1 VTIRHT
7 LLAVALASCFAQS
20 SIAATAE
27 SNEPT
32 YFGEINGHQYEH
44 FDHAIWATD
53 GGTFDLTSAT
63 ISTPWPWIG
72 AEHAVPGDTYYDS
85 YVAGETLWVTG
96 YNASN
101 SGTDYAFRLA
111 YHLAWDTP
119 TSITFD
125 YRNVD
130 LVVFNADAYSDG
142 ARAFASNMTGRGIT
156 PAVPE
161 PETYAMML
169 AGLGITALATR
180 KRRKAA

>member
-169 AGLGITALATR
+169 AGLGITALAAR